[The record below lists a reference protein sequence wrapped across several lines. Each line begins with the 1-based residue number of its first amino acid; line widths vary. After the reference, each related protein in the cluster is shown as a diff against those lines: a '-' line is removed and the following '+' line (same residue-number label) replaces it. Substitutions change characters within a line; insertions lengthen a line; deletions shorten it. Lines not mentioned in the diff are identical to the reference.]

1 MLAATNKTRK
11 DANIMQF
18 LSSAKGF
25 LGLQK
30 KDAGSAKDAKAV
42 IIPFG
47 LESSVSYGGGT
58 AKGPQAMIDASHQV
72 ELFDDEFW
80 CEPFRR
86 YGVVTMNPPRIAK
99 GQVKALAQLEGMVED
114 TLKAGKFPF
123 VFGGEH
129 AITAGSIRPFAKR
142 YKDLVVLQI
151 DAHADLRD
159 GYDGEHYSHAAAMRR
174 VLDNP
179 NVKLVSFG
187 IRNISQEEIPFLE
200 KNSNRI
206 KIYWAREKAQ
216 WNMKE
221 VVKHFKGKPVYVTF
235 DIDGF
240 DSSMIPATGTPE
252 PGGLFWDEAMTIIR
266 EVAKVGHIVGADVNE
281 LAPKP
286 NMHGCDFLAA
296 KLAYKILNFAFLI
309 SHRNKLKKS
318 A

>member
-1 MLAATNKTRK
+1 
-11 DANIMQF
+11 MQF

-30 KDAGSAKDAKAV
+30 KDAASAKDAKAV

-58 AKGPQAMIDASHQV
+58 AKGPQAMIDASQQV

-99 GQVKALAQLEGMVED
+99 GQVKALSQLEGMVED

-129 AITAGSIRPFAKR
+129 AITAGAIRPFAKR

-200 KNSNRI
+200 KNGNRV

>member
-1 MLAATNKTRK
+1 
-11 DANIMQF
+11 MQF
-18 LSSAKGF
+18 LSPAKGF
-25 LGLQK
+25 LGLK
-30 KDAGSAKDAKAV
+30 KSDAGAPKDAKAV

-47 LESSVSYGGGT
+47 LESSVSYGSGT

-86 YGVVTMNPPRIAK
+86 YGVATMNPPRIAK
-99 GQVKALAQLEGMVED
+99 GQAKALAQLEGMVESA
-114 TLKAGKFPF
+114 LKAGKFPL

-129 AITAGSIRPFAKR
+129 AITAGSIRPFAR
-142 YKDLVVLQI
+142 RHKDLVVLHI

-179 NVKLVSFG
+179 HVKLVSFG

-200 KNSNRI
+200 KNGKRI

-216 WNMKE
+216 WNLKE
-221 VVKHFKGKPVYVTF
+221 AVKHFKGKPVYITF

-240 DSSMIPATGTPE
+240 DSSLIPATGTPE

-266 EVAKVGHIVGADVNE
+266 EVAKVGHIVGGDVNE

-286 NMHGCDFLAA
+286 NLHGCDFLAA

-309 SHRNKLKKS
+309 SHRNKLKK
-318 A
+318 AA